1 MTRIADTVAAELA
14 QRAWLGHDAPGLI
27 SEVGIRAALRRTF
40 PDITLEDVKE
50 FATPGALAVFDADS
64 LPVMHARFVGAI
76 SSALILGAK
85 LQETNGT

>member
-27 SEVGIRAALRRTF
+27 SDVGIRAALRRTF
-40 PDITLEDVKE
+40 PDITLEDVAE
-50 FATPGALAVFDADS
+50 YATPAAFAVADS
-64 LPVMHARFVGAI
+64 DSLLVMRSRFIGAI
-76 SSALILGAK
+76 ASALILGAK